1 MKDKGVSIV
10 GSSNIIRQ
18 PMIQLMLECNYT
30 VSIAHTYTK
39 DTVVFASTLLS
50 NLIFWKHLN
59 V

>member
-1 MKDKGVSIV
+1 MSVV